1 MKKIAVFFAE
11 GYEEIEALTVVDMCR
26 RAGIE
31 TEMVSV
37 TDALTVTG
45 AHNIPVVMDKT
56 ISDLDFTTLDMI
68 VLPGGMPGTIN
79 LENTPVLMNQVKI
92 FAETGKYVAAICAAP
107 SVLGHLGILE
117 GKTACCFPGFEEEL
131 TGAAV
136 TFNSC
141 EADGN
146 VITARGMG
154 CAIDFSVE
162 IINTLSDGAK
172 GDEIASKIVYK
183 KIF

>member
-26 RAGIE
+26 RAEID
-31 TEMVSV
+31 TKMVSV
-37 TDALTVTG
+37 TDSLTVIG
-45 AHNIPVVMDKT
+45 AHGIPVLMDKMLE
-56 ISDLDFTTLDMI
+56 DVDFEALDMI

-79 LENTPVLMNQVKI
+79 LEKTPMLMEQVKA
-92 FAETGKYVAAICAAP
+92 FADTGKYVAAICAAP
-107 SVLGHLGILE
+107 SVFGHLGILKD
-117 GKTACCFPGFEEEL
+117 KTACCFPGFEEEL
-131 TGAAV
+131 DGANV
-136 TFNSC
+136 SFNSC
-141 EADGN
+141 EVDGN

-162 IINTLSDGAK
+162 IINALLDGAK